1 MDFPR
6 ALETFVFYSLLAVIA
21 LAAIPYG
28 TVQPWWKSVF
38 QCFVFALAFLYLVAQ
53 LLKPETP
60 RFRSVLSC
68 RLLWP
73 VLALIAFAFLQTLPV
88 PGALRFLLAATDQ
101 RRTISA
107 DVFHTRRFIVQL
119 LALLLVG
126 GLLVALVN
134 TRRRLLHLV
143 DTVVG
148 TGVACAL
155 FGMWRQA
162 TQQGPGFVLPHLR
175 PGFGYAQF
183 INANHFA
190 FLMELA
196 LGLALGIVICRGVK
210 GRRLAIY
217 LSAALPMWIALVLS
231 YSRGGILSLLC
242 QVLFLALLFS
252 AGRDSR
258 GTQDDAERKTDRHDE
273 HHSERRSERY
283 SEPYSERYS
292 EHYSEHRSERKPD
305 KLAGRLMRASRTV
318 AARAVLV
325 AALLAGAVTT
335 VVLVGGDPLAGRVD
349 SLAVE
354 LDRNIADSYTLR
366 PAIWRATWGLIKDH
380 PIAGA
385 GFGSYWIAIPKYHA
399 ASGETTPQEAHN
411 DYLELL
417 ASGGVIGFAIGVWFV
432 IALFK
437 TAREK
442 LRGKGQSEKGQGV
455 QGRGQGERGRDKG
468 EKGHGERGTGNGE
481 EATGNEE
488 AVVDDL
494 AGWSNSFAR
503 AATIGA
509 LVGILTV
516 AVHSLVDF
524 GLHITINAVV
534 FTVLVAIIGQKRTR
548 EEGNRA
554 TGARERRKGEG
565 GKGKV
570 ERLMT

>member
-1 MDFPR
+1 MSKVQSQNHQRTLDFPR
-6 ALETFVFYSLLAVIA
+6 ALEAIVFYSLLAVIA

-38 QCFVFALAFLYLVAQ
+38 QCLVFALASLYFVAQ
-53 LLKPETP
+53 LLKSETTS
-60 RFRSVLSC
+60 FRSVLSG

-73 VLALIAFAFLQTLPV
+73 VLALIAFAFLQTLPIPAV
-88 PGALRFLLAATDQ
+88 LRFLLAETDQ
-101 RRTISA
+101 RGTISA
-107 DVFHTRRFIVQL
+107 DVFHTRQFVVQL
-119 LALLLVG
+119 LALLLVAW
-126 GLLVALVN
+126 LLIALVN

-143 DTVVG
+143 DTIVG
-148 TGVACAL
+148 IGVAGAL
-155 FGMWRQA
+155 FGLWRQA
-162 TQQGPGFVLPHLR
+162 TQTGPGFVLPHLR

-196 LGLALGIVICRGVK
+196 LGLTLGLVVCRAVK
-210 GRRLAIY
+210 RRRFAIY
-217 LSAALPMWIALVLS
+217 LVAALPMWVALVLS

-258 GTQDDAERKTDRHDE
+258 GTEDEAERKTQRHD
-273 HHSERRSERY
+273 
-283 SEPYSERYS
+283 
-292 EHYSEHRSERKPD
+292 EHRSERQADRQFIQPPD
-305 KLAGRLMRASRTV
+305 KLADRLLRASRTV
-318 AARAVLV
+318 AARAALV

-380 PIAGA
+380 PIAGV
-385 GFGSYWIAIPKYHA
+385 GFGGYWIAIAKYHA

-417 ASGGVIGFAIGVWFV
+417 ASGGVIGVAIGIWFV
-432 IALFK
+432 IALFQ

-442 LRGKGQSEKGQGV
+442 LGQIRGEGKW
-455 QGRGQGERGRDKG
+455 RNGQGEQGTDQ
-468 EKGHGERGTGNGE
+468 GERGTGQGE
-481 EATGNEE
+481 RVKVKGDAD
-488 AVVDDL
+488 VDDGF
-494 AGWSNSFAR
+494 AWSASFAR

-534 FTVLVAIIGQKRTR
+534 FTVLVAIVAMKQTVNSKQ
-548 EEGNRA
+548 
-554 TGARERRKGEG
+554 
-565 GKGKV
+565 
-570 ERLMT
+570 